1 MLASK
6 VPWSLRDVIKEICKQ
21 YKDHNPE
28 AVYLDD
34 DWCLYAKD
42 DNLTL
47 DSPCFIDQYPT
58 IDDKDNEIYPP
69 FISENNLQFM
79 FMDSLLQDVI
89 MNCLDQDSA
98 VTPEKILEAIT
109 YYSKHDTFLMLE

>member
-28 AVYLDD
+28 AVFLDD

-42 DNLTL
+42 DSLTL
-47 DSPCFIDQYPT
+47 DSLCFIDQYPT

-69 FISENNLQFM
+69 IYQ
-79 FMDSLLQDVI
+79 
-89 MNCLDQDSA
+89 
-98 VTPEKILEAIT
+98 
-109 YYSKHDTFLMLE
+109 